1 MSQTSVRE
9 ASPLKIGVML
19 RGIDGKGGIGIY
31 CQNLMDHLL
40 AIDNVN
46 RYILYYAKEEFLGRY
61 KSFPNVEECYLKAP
75 GRLVWDQ
82 LSVTRHA
89 RKNEVDVLFNTKLTV
104 PLFTRCKTAMTVH
117 GAGWWIMPQMYK
129 RLDIAYVRVSQPLY
143 CRKADAILS
152 VSQCTTDDY
161 MRILHIPADKVRTV
175 WLAAADSFKP
185 CNSSLELEATRRQ
198 YCLPHRFILSV
209 VKYDPRKN
217 VPNLLEAFRLCR
229 QRTDCKLVVIGSG
242 CEKFGEECG
251 LRQKGIADDVTFLG
265 WVDNKQ
271 LPALYNLAEFLFF
284 PSVYEEFGIPTV
296 EAMSCGLPVIIS
308 KTGALPELAGDAG
321 CLLIQTIRGHG

>member
-1 MSQTSVRE
+1 VDY
-9 ASPLKIGVML
+9 A
-19 RGIDGKGGIGIY
+19 
-31 CQNLMDHLL
+31 
-40 AIDNVN
+40 ANVGATG
-46 RYILYYAKEEFLGRY
+46 Y
-61 KSFPNVEECYLKAP
+61 
-75 GRLVWDQ
+75 RLC
-82 LSVTRHA
+82 S
-89 RKNEVDVLFNTKLTV
+89 
-104 PLFTRCKTAMTVH
+104 
-117 GAGWWIMPQMYK
+117 
-129 RLDIAYVRVSQPLY
+129 
-143 CRKADAILS
+143 S
-152 VSQCTTDDY
+152 VSTPVLPQGG
-161 MRILHIPADKVRTV
+161 
-175 WLAAADSFKP
+175 
-185 CNSSLELEATRRQ
+185 CNSFESCNNPLELEATRRQ
-198 YCLPHRFILSV
+198 YRLPHRFILSV

-321 CLLIQTIRGHG
+321 VLVDPNDPVAMAEALYQMWTDEGLRQTMARQALARSKQFGWYKCATQTLDILKKLGEAA